1 MKNEMQIF
9 LNEQFGQVRTTLID
23 GAPWFVAADVC
34 KALEIGNPTMA
45 LVRLDDDEKN
55 TLNSTEGIHKKGRG
69 NPLMNIINE
78 PGLYTLV
85 LSSRKPEAKQFK
97 RWITHEVIP
106 AIRKYG
112 GYLTDELLTQ
122 IEENEKT
129 ISRFVNALINER
141 EKSGRLEQR
150 LSLTQPK
157 ADYFDAFVNPYEC
170 TNIRTTA
177 KELAIPE
184 RHFCK
189 YLQHARLLYR
199 APAGNLMPYAKPF
212 REGLFIVRDFHYWHS
227 PEVGHYTLFTPKG
240 KNELL
245 LRRDEILAEPLYV
258 WTARCL

>member
-9 LNEQFGQVRTTLID
+9 SSEQFGQVRTVLVN

-34 KALEIGNPTMA
+34 RALELSNPTVA
-45 LVRLDDDEKN
+45 VSRLDNDERAKFN
-55 TLNSTEGIHKKGRG
+55 LGRQG
-69 NPLMNIINE
+69 YGSIVSE
-78 PGLYTLV
+78 SGLYSLV

-106 AIRKYG
+106 AIRKHG
-112 GYLTDELLTQ
+112 GYLSDGLLVEVVHNPDA
-122 IEENEKT
+122 IFRLAE
-129 ISRFVNALINER
+129 ALLKER
-141 EKSGRLEQR
+141 AKSCQLEQQ

-245 LRRDEILAEPLYV
+245 LRRDEILAWRDEV
-258 WTARCL
+258 

>member
-1 MKNEMQIF
+1 MENEMQIF
-9 LNEQFGQVRTTLID
+9 SNEQFGQVRTVLID

-34 KALEIGNPTMA
+34 RALELSNPTVAVSRLDNDERAKFNLGRQGYGSIVSESGLYA
-45 LVRLDDDEKN
+45 LVF
-55 TLNSTEGIHKKGRG
+55 
-69 NPLMNIINE
+69 
-78 PGLYTLV
+78 
-85 LSSRKPEAKQFK
+85 SSRKPSAKQFK

-112 GYLTDELLTQ
+112 GYLTDELLAQ
-122 IEENEKT
+122 IEENEKA
-129 ISRFVNALINER
+129 ISHFVNALINER
-141 EKSGRLEQR
+141 EKSGRLEHR
-150 LSLTQPK
+150 LALTQPK
-157 ADYFDAFVNPYEC
+157 ADYFDAFVNPYAC

-212 REGLFIVRDFHYWHS
+212 SEGFFIVRDFHYWHS
-227 PEVGHYTLFTPKG
+227 PQIGHYTLITAKG

-245 LRRDEILAEPLYV
+245 LRRDEILA
-258 WTARCL
+258 WRNDA